1 MRIEHFSLPT
11 YNIICNYSFMLS
23 LSSHFPWEQGACMVP
38 SSRRNWKHCSIVLV
52 CLSHQGHCY
61 ECMVIVLNSL
71 YVFSLYH
78 APSQLDISCIM
89 TQSIVHISCMSSVY
103 PTMTQRP
110 DRAMEGGPQ
119 PHVIRWLP
127 CIYLCM
133 YTESLWTCIHGK
145 SLANWHECQKI
156 ATTMLVAIL
165 QSRSVRQKIDVT
177 L

>member
-52 CLSHQGHCY
+52 CLSHQGHRY
-61 ECMVIVLNSL
+61 ECMVIVFNSL

-78 APSQLDISCIM
+78 APGQLDISCIM

-127 CIYLCM
+127 CICACIQNPYGHAYM
-133 YTESLWTCIHGK
+133 ESHLLINK
-145 SLANWHECQKI
+145 LAWMSKNSYNNVSSHTAKPI
-156 ATTMLVAIL
+156 
-165 QSRSVRQKIDVT
+165 S
-177 L
+177 